1 MDLGN
6 LFEVVVHHL
15 LIGGMTSLSR
25 WDEIPMVG
33 VLVRIVMY
41 GTKPMVSHDIR
52 LLGSHDFTKLLYY
65 IVSQL

>member
-1 MDLGN
+1 MGLSN
-6 LFEVVVHHL
+6 PLEVVVHHL
-15 LIGGMTSLSR
+15 LIGGMTSLSH

-52 LLGSHDFTKLLYY
+52 LSSSHKFINLIYC
-65 IVSQL
+65 IVSQP